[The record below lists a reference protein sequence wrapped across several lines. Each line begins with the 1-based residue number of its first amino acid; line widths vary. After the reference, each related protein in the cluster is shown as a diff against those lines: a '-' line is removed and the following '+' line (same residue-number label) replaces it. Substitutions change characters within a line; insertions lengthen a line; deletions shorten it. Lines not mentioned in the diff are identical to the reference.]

1 MVSNGMV
8 AIELIPTKSYS
19 PTDLGSLAG
28 LTDEVLTQSV
38 TKGHAISST
47 ELTASTSSISL
58 PTGMDGVTVI
68 LSGTAGLA
76 GYLQPGSRVD
86 VYANITKVSTASTRG
101 SRRDAPAAVHR
112 AGHDQHR
119 GPRRRRAPCRPTPTK
134 PTSAGRTIPASETLL
149 LRRQP
154 EPGQDRSSSSR
165 RTRPL
170 SVVQTQKDTIASA
183 GGAVHRHR
191 PDDDRAMISRR
202 ILVISRSPALSR
214 AIQASLGPGYQVVTS
229 TNVIDVVDEVR
240 EQGPFDVLV
249 AGPVFDSHAGMA
261 RLATLRAIAAV
272 PAVVLALGP
281 KPKASLSDIVR
292 TGAVEL
298 IEYPTSKRQLA
309 AALKRA
315 FDIADVSA
323 VGRGARRCPSWPT
336 GVVVERP
343 HFAEVFTVA
352 SSSGGCGKTFYATN
366 LACYLAAQT
375 GQRVCLV
382 DLDLQFGEVSTA
394 LHLRPRFT
402 ISDLLS
408 REPVDDDDLDEHV
421 EEYLEEHELGFSVLA
436 APFSP
441 ADADMIAPKDVY
453 KVMGALRRHF
463 DYIVVDTPAQ
473 LSEIVLAAFDHSTRV
488 LCMVTLDLPSIR
500 NMRVF
505 LSTLEKLRINSE
517 TIGVVLNKVED
528 DIGIDISDVQEV
540 LDNKIVSVLPY
551 SREVMKSIN
560 KGKPALVS
568 AANSDIGKKLAG
580 GMHQFL
586 SGEVTPVL
594 GTAANTAEIGE
605 SRGFWRRRKGRTTKV
620 PELERA

>member
-1 MVSNGMV
+1 M
-8 AIELIPTKSYS
+8 T
-19 PTDLGSLAG
+19 
-28 LTDEVLTQSV
+28 
-38 TKGHAISST
+38 
-47 ELTASTSSISL
+47 
-58 PTGMDGVTVI
+58 
-68 LSGTAGLA
+68 
-76 GYLQPGSRVD
+76 
-86 VYANITKVSTASTRG
+86 
-101 SRRDAPAAVHR
+101 
-112 AGHDQHR
+112 
-119 GPRRRRAPCRPTPTK
+119 
-134 PTSAGRTIPASETLL
+134 
-149 LRRQP
+149 
-154 EPGQDRSSSSR
+154 
-165 RTRPL
+165 
-170 SVVQTQKDTIASA
+170 
-183 GGAVHRHR
+183 
-191 PDDDRAMISRR
+191 SRR

-214 AIQASLGPGYQVVTS
+214 AIQASLGPGYEVVTS
-229 TNVIDVVDEVR
+229 ANVGDVATEV
-240 EQGPFDVLV
+240 QDLGPFDVLV
-249 AGPVFDSHAGMA
+249 AGPVFDSHSGMA
-261 RLATLRAIAAV
+261 RLAALRAAGAV

-281 KPKASLSDIVR
+281 KPKATLGDIVR
-292 TGAVEL
+292 AGAVDL
-298 IEYPTSKRQLA
+298 VEYPTSKRQLA

-323 VGRGARRCPSWPT
+323 VPADPT
-336 GVVVERP
+336 LPIVAHSTAIDRP
-343 HFAEVFTVA
+343 RFAEVFTVA

-375 GQRVCLV
+375 DKRVCLV

-394 LHLRPRFT
+394 LHLRPKFT
-402 ISDLLS
+402 ISNLLS
-408 REPVDDDDLDEHV
+408 REEVDDDDLDEHV

-453 KVMGALRRHF
+453 KVLGALRRHF

-505 LSTLEKLRINSE
+505 LSTLEKLRINSQ

-528 DIGIDISDVQEV
+528 DIGIDINDVQEV
-540 LDNKIVSVLPY
+540 LDNKIVSILPY

-586 SGEVTPVL
+586 SDKSPTPEA
-594 GTAANTAEIGE
+594 GSENAGDEDG
-605 SRGFWRRRKGRTTKV
+605 RGFWRRKKKGGTDKV
-620 PELERA
+620 PEFETA

>member
-1 MVSNGMV
+1 
-8 AIELIPTKSYS
+8 
-19 PTDLGSLAG
+19 
-28 LTDEVLTQSV
+28 
-38 TKGHAISST
+38 
-47 ELTASTSSISL
+47 
-58 PTGMDGVTVI
+58 
-68 LSGTAGLA
+68 
-76 GYLQPGSRVD
+76 
-86 VYANITKVSTASTRG
+86 
-101 SRRDAPAAVHR
+101 
-112 AGHDQHR
+112 
-119 GPRRRRAPCRPTPTK
+119 
-134 PTSAGRTIPASETLL
+134 
-149 LRRQP
+149 
-154 EPGQDRSSSSR
+154 
-165 RTRPL
+165 
-170 SVVQTQKDTIASA
+170 
-183 GGAVHRHR
+183 
-191 PDDDRAMISRR
+191 MISRR
-202 ILVISRSPALSR
+202 LLVVSRSPALSR
-214 AIQASLGPGYQVVTS
+214 AIHASLGPGYEVVTS
-229 TNVIDVVDEVR
+229 TNVIDVADEVR
-240 EQGPFDVLV
+240 AQGPFDVLV

-261 RLATLRAIAAV
+261 RLASLRAAAAV

-281 KPKASLSDIVR
+281 RPKTSLADIVR
-292 TGAVEL
+292 TGAVDL

-315 FDIADVSA
+315 FDIADVSEA
-323 VGRGARRCPSWPT
+323 AEPASLPVVAQ
-336 GVVVERP
+336 GVVVERSQ
-343 HFAEVFTVA
+343 FAEVFTVA

-366 LACYLAAQT
+366 LACYLAAET

-421 EEYLEEHELGFSVLA
+421 EQYLEHHELGFSVLA

-505 LSTLEKLRINSE
+505 LTTLEKLRINSE

-540 LDNKIVSVLPY
+540 LDNKIISVLPY

-560 KGKPALVS
+560 KGKPALIS

-580 GMHQFL
+580 GMHQLL
-586 SGEVTPVL
+586 SGDVVPVL

-605 SRGFWRRRKGRTTKV
+605 SRGFWRRRKGRTNKV

>member
-1 MVSNGMV
+1 
-8 AIELIPTKSYS
+8 
-19 PTDLGSLAG
+19 
-28 LTDEVLTQSV
+28 
-38 TKGHAISST
+38 
-47 ELTASTSSISL
+47 
-58 PTGMDGVTVI
+58 
-68 LSGTAGLA
+68 
-76 GYLQPGSRVD
+76 
-86 VYANITKVSTASTRG
+86 
-101 SRRDAPAAVHR
+101 
-112 AGHDQHR
+112 
-119 GPRRRRAPCRPTPTK
+119 
-134 PTSAGRTIPASETLL
+134 
-149 LRRQP
+149 
-154 EPGQDRSSSSR
+154 
-165 RTRPL
+165 
-170 SVVQTQKDTIASA
+170 
-183 GGAVHRHR
+183 
-191 PDDDRAMISRR
+191 MISRR
-202 ILVISRSPALSR
+202 ILVVSRSPALSR
-214 AIQASLGPGYQVVTS
+214 AIQASLGPGYQVVSS
-229 TNVIDVVDEVR
+229 TNVIDVADEVR

-261 RLATLRAIAAV
+261 RLAGLRAAAAV

-281 KPKASLSDIVR
+281 KPKVSLSDIVR

-309 AALKRA
+309 NSLQRA
-315 FDIADVSA
+315 FDIADVSQSGTA
-323 VGRGARRCPSWPT
+323 PAPPVVAQ
-336 GVVVERP
+336 GVVVDRP
-343 HFAEVFTVA
+343 QFAEVFTVA

-453 KVMGALRRHF
+453 KVMGSLRRHF

-505 LSTLEKLRINSE
+505 LSTLQKLRISSDA
-517 TIGVVLNKVED
+517 IGVVLNKVED
-528 DIGIDISDVQEV
+528 DIGINIGDVQEV

-560 KGKPALVS
+560 KGSPALIS
-568 AANSDIGKKLAG
+568 AANSEIGKKLAG

-586 SGEVTPVL
+586 SGDVTPVL
-594 GTAANTAEIGE
+594 GTSANTAEISE
-605 SRGFWRRRKGRTTKV
+605 ARGFWRRRKGRTSKV

>member
-1 MVSNGMV
+1 
-8 AIELIPTKSYS
+8 
-19 PTDLGSLAG
+19 
-28 LTDEVLTQSV
+28 
-38 TKGHAISST
+38 
-47 ELTASTSSISL
+47 
-58 PTGMDGVTVI
+58 
-68 LSGTAGLA
+68 
-76 GYLQPGSRVD
+76 
-86 VYANITKVSTASTRG
+86 
-101 SRRDAPAAVHR
+101 
-112 AGHDQHR
+112 
-119 GPRRRRAPCRPTPTK
+119 
-134 PTSAGRTIPASETLL
+134 
-149 LRRQP
+149 
-154 EPGQDRSSSSR
+154 
-165 RTRPL
+165 
-170 SVVQTQKDTIASA
+170 
-183 GGAVHRHR
+183 
-191 PDDDRAMISRR
+191 MISRR

-214 AIQASLGPGYQVVTS
+214 AIHASLGPGYEVVTS
-229 TNVIDVVDEVR
+229 ANVIDVVDEVR
-240 EQGPFDVLV
+240 EVGPFDVLV
-249 AGPVFDSHAGMA
+249 AGPAFDSHAGMA
-261 RLATLRAIAAV
+261 RLASLRTTAAV

-281 KPKASLSDIVR
+281 KPKADLSDIVR

-298 IEYPTSKRQLA
+298 IEYPTSKRQLS
-309 AALKRA
+309 AALHRA

-323 VGRGARRCPSWPT
+323 TDAAPAASAVGQ
-336 GVVVERP
+336 GVVVDRP
-343 HFAEVFTVA
+343 QFAEVFTVA

-366 LACYLAAQT
+366 LACYLASQT

-408 REPVDDDDLDEHV
+408 REPVDEDDLDEHI
-421 EEYLEEHELGFSVLA
+421 EEYLEDHELGFSVLA

-453 KVMGALRRHF
+453 KVMGSLRRHF

-505 LSTLEKLRINSE
+505 LTTLEKLRINSDA
-517 TIGVVLNKVED
+517 IGVVLNKVED
-528 DIGIDISDVQEV
+528 DVGIDITDVQEV
-540 LDNKIVSVLPY
+540 LDNKIISVLPY

-568 AANSDIGKKLAG
+568 AASSDIGKKLAG

-586 SGEVTPVL
+586 SGESVPVL
-594 GTAANTAEIGE
+594 GTGANSAEIGE
-605 SRGFWRRRKGRTTKV
+605 PRHFWRLRRRGRTNKV

>member
-1 MVSNGMV
+1 
-8 AIELIPTKSYS
+8 
-19 PTDLGSLAG
+19 
-28 LTDEVLTQSV
+28 
-38 TKGHAISST
+38 
-47 ELTASTSSISL
+47 
-58 PTGMDGVTVI
+58 
-68 LSGTAGLA
+68 
-76 GYLQPGSRVD
+76 
-86 VYANITKVSTASTRG
+86 
-101 SRRDAPAAVHR
+101 
-112 AGHDQHR
+112 
-119 GPRRRRAPCRPTPTK
+119 
-134 PTSAGRTIPASETLL
+134 
-149 LRRQP
+149 
-154 EPGQDRSSSSR
+154 
-165 RTRPL
+165 
-170 SVVQTQKDTIASA
+170 
-183 GGAVHRHR
+183 
-191 PDDDRAMISRR
+191 MINRR

-214 AIQASLGPGYQVVTS
+214 AIQASLGPGYQVITS
-229 TNVIDVVDEVR
+229 SNVIDVDEEVR

-261 RLATLRAIAAV
+261 RLANLRATSPI

-298 IEYPTSKRQLA
+298 VEYPTSKRQLSS
-309 AALKRA
+309 ALKRA
-315 FDIADVSA
+315 FDIADVSEA
-323 VGRGARRCPSWPT
+323 GTPT
-336 GVVVERP
+336 LPVVAQGVVVERTQ
-343 HFAEVFTVA
+343 FAEVFTIA

-366 LACYLAAQT
+366 LACYLSAQT

-402 ISDLLS
+402 ISDLLA
-408 REPVDDDDLDEHV
+408 REPVDEDDLDEHV

-505 LSTLEKLRINSE
+505 LTTLEKLRINSE
-517 TIGVVLNKVED
+517 SIGVVLNKVED
-528 DIGIDISDVQEV
+528 DIGIDLNDVQEV
-540 LDNKIVSVLPY
+540 LDNKIISTLPY
-551 SREVMKSIN
+551 SREAMKSIN
-560 KGKPALVS
+560 KGRPALVS
-568 AANSDIGKKLAG
+568 AANSELGKKLAG
-580 GMHQFL
+580 GMAQFL
-586 SGEVTPVL
+586 SDSGPSL
-594 GTAANTAEIGE
+594 GTGANTAEI
-605 SRGFWRRRKGRTTKV
+605 SAPRGFWRRRKARTQKV

>member
-1 MVSNGMV
+1 
-8 AIELIPTKSYS
+8 
-19 PTDLGSLAG
+19 
-28 LTDEVLTQSV
+28 
-38 TKGHAISST
+38 
-47 ELTASTSSISL
+47 
-58 PTGMDGVTVI
+58 
-68 LSGTAGLA
+68 
-76 GYLQPGSRVD
+76 
-86 VYANITKVSTASTRG
+86 
-101 SRRDAPAAVHR
+101 
-112 AGHDQHR
+112 
-119 GPRRRRAPCRPTPTK
+119 
-134 PTSAGRTIPASETLL
+134 
-149 LRRQP
+149 
-154 EPGQDRSSSSR
+154 
-165 RTRPL
+165 
-170 SVVQTQKDTIASA
+170 
-183 GGAVHRHR
+183 
-191 PDDDRAMISRR
+191 MISRR
-202 ILVISRSPALSR
+202 LLVVSRSPALSR
-214 AIQASLGPGYQVVTS
+214 AVQASLGPGYQVVTS
-229 TNVIDVVDEVR
+229 TNVIDVLEEVR

-261 RLATLRAIAAV
+261 RLATLRATAAV

-281 KPKASLSDIVR
+281 RPRANLADIVR

-298 IEYPTSKRQLA
+298 VEYPTSKRQLA

-315 FDIADVSA
+315 FDIADVSEA
-323 VGRGARRCPSWPT
+323 AEPATLPVVAH
-336 GVVVERP
+336 GVVVDRP
-343 HFAEVFTVA
+343 QFAEVFTVA

-375 GQRVCLV
+375 SQRVCLV

-421 EEYLEEHELGFSVLA
+421 EQYLEQHELGFSVLA

-505 LSTLEKLRINSE
+505 LTTLEKLRINSE
-517 TIGVVLNKVED
+517 SIGVVLNKVEE

-540 LDNKIVSVLPY
+540 LDNKIISVLPY

-560 KGKPALVS
+560 KGKPALIS
-568 AANSDIGKKLAG
+568 AASSDIGKKLAG
-580 GMHQFL
+580 GMHQLL
-586 SGEVTPVL
+586 SGDVVPVL

-605 SRGFWRRRKGRTTKV
+605 PRGFWRRRKGRTNKV

>member
-1 MVSNGMV
+1 M
-8 AIELIPTKSYS
+8 
-19 PTDLGSLAG
+19 
-28 LTDEVLTQSV
+28 
-38 TKGHAISST
+38 
-47 ELTASTSSISL
+47 
-58 PTGMDGVTVI
+58 
-68 LSGTAGLA
+68 
-76 GYLQPGSRVD
+76 
-86 VYANITKVSTASTRG
+86 
-101 SRRDAPAAVHR
+101 
-112 AGHDQHR
+112 
-119 GPRRRRAPCRPTPTK
+119 
-134 PTSAGRTIPASETLL
+134 
-149 LRRQP
+149 
-154 EPGQDRSSSSR
+154 
-165 RTRPL
+165 
-170 SVVQTQKDTIASA
+170 IA
-183 GGAVHRHR
+183 
-191 PDDDRAMISRR
+191 RR

-214 AIQASLGPGYQVVTS
+214 AIQASLGPGYEVVTS
-229 TNVIDVVDEVR
+229 ANVGDVVDEVE

-261 RLATLRAIAAV
+261 RLATVRAAGAV
-272 PAVVLALGP
+272 PSIVLALGP

-292 TGAVEL
+292 TGAVDL
-298 IEYPTSKRQLA
+298 VEYPTSKRQLA

-323 VGRGARRCPSWPT
+323 SSADPT
-336 GVVVERP
+336 LPVVAHGVAVDRP
-343 HFAEVFTVA
+343 KFAEVFTVA

-408 REPVDDDDLDEHV
+408 REPVDEDDLDEHV
-421 EEYLEEHELGFSVLA
+421 EEFLEEHELGFSVLA

-505 LSTLEKLRINSE
+505 LSTLEKLRINSQ

-528 DIGIDISDVQEV
+528 DIGIDINDVQEV
-540 LDNKIVSVLPY
+540 LDNRIVSVLPY

-568 AANSDIGKKLAG
+568 AASSEIGKKLAG
-580 GMHQFL
+580 GMQQFL
-586 SGEVTPVL
+586 SDGAAPVA
-594 GTAANTAEIGE
+594 GSGSNTSDAEEG
-605 SRGFWRRRKGRTTKV
+605 RGFWRKRKGRTAKV

>member
-1 MVSNGMV
+1 M
-8 AIELIPTKSYS
+8 
-19 PTDLGSLAG
+19 
-28 LTDEVLTQSV
+28 
-38 TKGHAISST
+38 
-47 ELTASTSSISL
+47 
-58 PTGMDGVTVI
+58 
-68 LSGTAGLA
+68 
-76 GYLQPGSRVD
+76 
-86 VYANITKVSTASTRG
+86 IT
-101 SRRDAPAAVHR
+101 RR
-112 AGHDQHR
+112 
-119 GPRRRRAPCRPTPTK
+119 
-134 PTSAGRTIPASETLL
+134 L
-149 LRRQP
+149 
-154 EPGQDRSSSSR
+154 
-165 RTRPL
+165 
-170 SVVQTQKDTIASA
+170 
-183 GGAVHRHR
+183 
-191 PDDDRAMISRR
+191 
-202 ILVISRSPALSR
+202 LVISRSPALSR
-214 AIQASLGPGYQVVTS
+214 AVQASLGSGYEVVS
-229 TNVIDVVDEVR
+229 SANVTDVADEVR

-249 AGPVFDSHAGMA
+249 AGPVFDSHAGMG
-261 RLATLRAIAAV
+261 RLAGLRSAAAV

-281 KPKASLSDIVR
+281 KPKVSLSDIVR

-298 IEYPTSKRQLA
+298 IEYPTSKRQLGNS
-309 AALKRA
+309 LQRA
-315 FDIADVSA
+315 FDIADISQS
-323 VGRGARRCPSWPT
+323 GADPSVPVVAQ
-336 GVVVERP
+336 GVVVDRP
-343 HFAEVFTVA
+343 KFAEVFTVA

-408 REPVDDDDLDEHV
+408 REPVDDEDLDEHV

-453 KVMGALRRHF
+453 KVMGSLRRHF

-505 LSTLEKLRINSE
+505 LTTLEKLRISSDA
-517 TIGVVLNKVED
+517 IGVVLNKVED
-528 DIGIDISDVQEV
+528 DMGINISDVQEV

-551 SREVMKSIN
+551 SKEVMKSIN
-560 KGKPALVS
+560 KGSPALVS

-580 GMHQFL
+580 GMHQLL
-586 SGEVTPVL
+586 SGDVTPVL
-594 GTAANTAEIGE
+594 GTGANTAEIRE
-605 SRGFWRRRKGRTTKV
+605 SRGFLRRRKGRTSKV

>member
-1 MVSNGMV
+1 M
-8 AIELIPTKSYS
+8 
-19 PTDLGSLAG
+19 
-28 LTDEVLTQSV
+28 
-38 TKGHAISST
+38 
-47 ELTASTSSISL
+47 
-58 PTGMDGVTVI
+58 
-68 LSGTAGLA
+68 
-76 GYLQPGSRVD
+76 
-86 VYANITKVSTASTRG
+86 IT
-101 SRRDAPAAVHR
+101 
-112 AGHDQHR
+112 
-119 GPRRRRAPCRPTPTK
+119 
-134 PTSAGRTIPASETLL
+134 
-149 LRRQP
+149 
-154 EPGQDRSSSSR
+154 
-165 RTRPL
+165 
-170 SVVQTQKDTIASA
+170 
-183 GGAVHRHR
+183 
-191 PDDDRAMISRR
+191 RR

-229 TNVIDVVDEVR
+229 ANVIDVVDEVHQ
-240 EQGPFDVLV
+240 QGPIDVLV

-261 RLATLRAIAAV
+261 RLAALRAAGAV
-272 PAVVLALGP
+272 PAIVLALGP
-281 KPKASLSDIVR
+281 KPKANLSDIVR
-292 TGAVEL
+292 TGAVDLVEF
-298 IEYPTSKRQLA
+298 PTSKRQLA
-309 AALKRA
+309 TALKRA
-315 FDIADVSA
+315 FDIADLASNND
-323 VGRGARRCPSWPT
+323 PT
-336 GVVVERP
+336 LPVVAHGVVVDRP
-343 HFAEVFTVA
+343 QFAEVFTVA

-408 REPVDDDDLDEHV
+408 REPVDEDDLDEHV
-421 EEYLEEHELGFSVLA
+421 EEFLEEHELGFSVLA

-453 KVMGALRRHF
+453 KVMASLRRHF

-505 LSTLEKLRINSE
+505 LTTLEKLRIESQ

-551 SREVMKSIN
+551 SRDVMKSIN
-560 KGKPALVS
+560 KGRPALVS
-568 AANSDIGKKLAG
+568 AANSEIGKKLAG
-580 GMHQFL
+580 GMQQFL
-586 SGEVTPVL
+586 SDEMTPIL
-594 GTAANTAEIGE
+594 GSGSNTPEIGE
-605 SRGFWRRRKGRTTKV
+605 TRGFWRLRRKGRTNKV

>member
-1 MVSNGMV
+1 M
-8 AIELIPTKSYS
+8 
-19 PTDLGSLAG
+19 
-28 LTDEVLTQSV
+28 
-38 TKGHAISST
+38 
-47 ELTASTSSISL
+47 
-58 PTGMDGVTVI
+58 
-68 LSGTAGLA
+68 
-76 GYLQPGSRVD
+76 
-86 VYANITKVSTASTRG
+86 
-101 SRRDAPAAVHR
+101 
-112 AGHDQHR
+112 
-119 GPRRRRAPCRPTPTK
+119 
-134 PTSAGRTIPASETLL
+134 
-149 LRRQP
+149 
-154 EPGQDRSSSSR
+154 
-165 RTRPL
+165 
-170 SVVQTQKDTIASA
+170 IA
-183 GGAVHRHR
+183 
-191 PDDDRAMISRR
+191 RR
-202 ILVISRSPALSR
+202 ILVISRSPALGR
-214 AIQASLGPGYQVVTS
+214 AIQASLGPGYEVITS
-229 TNVIDVVDEVR
+229 ANVSDVVYEVE

-249 AGPVFDSHAGMA
+249 AGPVFDSHAGMG
-261 RLATLRAIAAV
+261 RLATVRAAGAV
-272 PAVVLALGP
+272 PSIVLALGP
-281 KPKASLSDIVR
+281 KPKASLGDIVR
-292 TGAVEL
+292 TGAVDL
-298 IEYPTSKRQLA
+298 VEYPTSKRQLA

-323 VGRGARRCPSWPT
+323 SSGDPTLPVVAHGA
-336 GVVVERP
+336 GAVDRP
-343 HFAEVFTVA
+343 KFAEVFTVA

-408 REPVDDDDLDEHV
+408 REPVDEDDLNEHV
-421 EEYLEEHELGFSVLA
+421 EEFLEEHELGFSVLA

-505 LSTLEKLRINSE
+505 LSTLEKLRINSQ

-528 DIGIDISDVQEV
+528 DIGIDINDVQEV
-540 LDNKIVSVLPY
+540 LDNRIVSVLPY

-568 AANSDIGKKLAG
+568 AANSEIGKKLAK
-580 GMHQFL
+580 GMQQFL
-586 SGEVTPVL
+586 SDDSAPGFGSGSST
-594 GTAANTAEIGE
+594 TDAEEG
-605 SRGFWRRRKGRTTKV
+605 RGFWRRKKGRAAKV
-620 PELERA
+620 PELESA

>member
-1 MVSNGMV
+1 
-8 AIELIPTKSYS
+8 
-19 PTDLGSLAG
+19 
-28 LTDEVLTQSV
+28 
-38 TKGHAISST
+38 
-47 ELTASTSSISL
+47 
-58 PTGMDGVTVI
+58 
-68 LSGTAGLA
+68 
-76 GYLQPGSRVD
+76 
-86 VYANITKVSTASTRG
+86 
-101 SRRDAPAAVHR
+101 
-112 AGHDQHR
+112 
-119 GPRRRRAPCRPTPTK
+119 
-134 PTSAGRTIPASETLL
+134 
-149 LRRQP
+149 
-154 EPGQDRSSSSR
+154 
-165 RTRPL
+165 
-170 SVVQTQKDTIASA
+170 
-183 GGAVHRHR
+183 
-191 PDDDRAMISRR
+191 MISRR
-202 ILVISRSPALSR
+202 ILVISRSPALGR
-214 AIQASLGPGYQVVTS
+214 AIQASLGPGYEVMTS
-229 TNVIDVVDEVR
+229 ANVGGVVDEVR
-240 EQGPFDVLV
+240 ELGPFDVLV

-261 RLATLRAIAAV
+261 RLAHLRLAGAV
-272 PAVVLALGP
+272 PSIVLALGP
-281 KPKASLSDIVR
+281 VPKASLTDIVR
-292 TGAVEL
+292 TGAVDL

-309 AALKRA
+309 ATLMRA

-323 VGRGARRCPSWPT
+323 SDSDTPFPVASQGAVT
-336 GVVVERP
+336 ERQR
-343 HFAEVFTVA
+343 FAEVFTVA

-421 EEYLEEHELGFSVLA
+421 EEYLEDHELGFSVLA

-505 LSTLEKLRINSE
+505 LSTLEKLRINSQ

-528 DIGIDISDVQEV
+528 DIGIDIGDVQEV

-560 KGKPALVS
+560 KGRPALVS
-568 AANSDIGKKLAG
+568 AANSDIGKKLAD

-586 SGEVTPVL
+586 SDDLSPVV
-594 GTAANTAEIGE
+594 E
-605 SRGFWRRRKGRTTKV
+605 SGLTRREASEERGGFWRRGRKSRTPKV

>member
-1 MVSNGMV
+1 
-8 AIELIPTKSYS
+8 
-19 PTDLGSLAG
+19 
-28 LTDEVLTQSV
+28 
-38 TKGHAISST
+38 
-47 ELTASTSSISL
+47 
-58 PTGMDGVTVI
+58 
-68 LSGTAGLA
+68 
-76 GYLQPGSRVD
+76 
-86 VYANITKVSTASTRG
+86 
-101 SRRDAPAAVHR
+101 
-112 AGHDQHR
+112 
-119 GPRRRRAPCRPTPTK
+119 
-134 PTSAGRTIPASETLL
+134 
-149 LRRQP
+149 
-154 EPGQDRSSSSR
+154 
-165 RTRPL
+165 
-170 SVVQTQKDTIASA
+170 
-183 GGAVHRHR
+183 
-191 PDDDRAMISRR
+191 MIGRR

-214 AIQASLGPGYQVVTS
+214 AIQASLGPGYEVSTS
-229 TNVIDVVDEVR
+229 ANVIDVVEEVE

-261 RLATLRAIAAV
+261 RLATLRAAGAV

-281 KPKASLSDIVR
+281 RPKANLGDIVR
-292 TGAVEL
+292 TGAVDL
-298 IEYPTSKRQLA
+298 VEYPTSKRQLA
-309 AALKRA
+309 TALKRA
-315 FDIADVSA
+315 FDIADMSVS
-323 VGRGARRCPSWPT
+323 GEGPT
-336 GVVVERP
+336 LPVVAHGVVVDRP
-343 HFAEVFTVA
+343 QFAEVFTVA

-473 LSEIVLAAFDHSTRV
+473 LSEIVLAAFDHSTKV

-505 LSTLEKLRINSE
+505 LSTLEKLRINSQ

-528 DIGIDISDVQEV
+528 DIGIDINDVQEV

-580 GMHQFL
+580 GMQQFL
-586 SGEVTPVL
+586 SDDSAATLDSGSK
-594 GTAANTAEIGE
+594 TAAIGE
-605 SRGFWRRRKGRTTKV
+605 TRAFWRRRKKDRTEKV
-620 PELERA
+620 LELERA

>member
-1 MVSNGMV
+1 
-8 AIELIPTKSYS
+8 
-19 PTDLGSLAG
+19 
-28 LTDEVLTQSV
+28 
-38 TKGHAISST
+38 
-47 ELTASTSSISL
+47 
-58 PTGMDGVTVI
+58 
-68 LSGTAGLA
+68 
-76 GYLQPGSRVD
+76 
-86 VYANITKVSTASTRG
+86 
-101 SRRDAPAAVHR
+101 
-112 AGHDQHR
+112 
-119 GPRRRRAPCRPTPTK
+119 
-134 PTSAGRTIPASETLL
+134 
-149 LRRQP
+149 
-154 EPGQDRSSSSR
+154 
-165 RTRPL
+165 
-170 SVVQTQKDTIASA
+170 
-183 GGAVHRHR
+183 
-191 PDDDRAMISRR
+191 MISRR
-202 ILVISRSPALSR
+202 LLVISRSPALSR
-214 AIQASLGPGYQVVTS
+214 AIQASHGPGYQVVTS
-229 TNVIDVVDEVR
+229 TNVIEVLDEVR

-261 RLATLRAIAAV
+261 RLAALRATAAV

-281 KPKASLSDIVR
+281 KPRANLADIVR

-298 IEYPTSKRQLA
+298 VEYPTSKRLLA

-315 FDIADVSA
+315 FDIADVSEA
-323 VGRGARRCPSWPT
+323 AEPATLPVLAHD
-336 GVVVERP
+336 VVVERP
-343 HFAEVFTVA
+343 QFAEVFTVA

-366 LACYLAAQT
+366 LACYLAAHT

-421 EEYLEEHELGFSVLA
+421 EQYLEQHELGFSVLA

-473 LSEIVLAAFDHSTRV
+473 LSEIVLAAFDHSTKV

-505 LSTLEKLRINSE
+505 LTTLEKLRINSQ
-517 TIGVVLNKVED
+517 TIGVVLNKVEE

-540 LDNKIVSVLPY
+540 LDNKIISVLPY

-568 AANSDIGKKLAG
+568 AAHSDIGKKLAG
-580 GMHQFL
+580 GMHQLL
-586 SGEVTPVL
+586 SGDVVPVL

-605 SRGFWRRRKGRTTKV
+605 PRGFWRRRKGRTGKV

>member
-1 MVSNGMV
+1 
-8 AIELIPTKSYS
+8 
-19 PTDLGSLAG
+19 
-28 LTDEVLTQSV
+28 
-38 TKGHAISST
+38 
-47 ELTASTSSISL
+47 
-58 PTGMDGVTVI
+58 
-68 LSGTAGLA
+68 
-76 GYLQPGSRVD
+76 
-86 VYANITKVSTASTRG
+86 
-101 SRRDAPAAVHR
+101 
-112 AGHDQHR
+112 
-119 GPRRRRAPCRPTPTK
+119 
-134 PTSAGRTIPASETLL
+134 
-149 LRRQP
+149 
-154 EPGQDRSSSSR
+154 
-165 RTRPL
+165 
-170 SVVQTQKDTIASA
+170 
-183 GGAVHRHR
+183 
-191 PDDDRAMISRR
+191 MISRR

-214 AIQASLGPGYQVVTS
+214 AIQASLGPGYDVATS
-229 TNVIDVVDEVR
+229 ANVGDVVDEVR

-261 RLATLRAIAAV
+261 RLASLRAAGAV
-272 PAVVLALGP
+272 PAIVLALGP
-281 KPKASLSDIVR
+281 KPKANLGDIVR
-292 TGAVEL
+292 TGAVDL
-298 IEYPTSKRQLA
+298 VEYPTSKRQLA

-315 FDIADVSA
+315 FDIADASA
-323 VGRGARRCPSWPT
+323 VDGPT
-336 GVVVERP
+336 LPVVAHGVVVDRP
-343 HFAEVFTVA
+343 QFAEVFTVA

-421 EEYLEEHELGFSVLA
+421 EEYLEDHELGFSVLA

-505 LSTLEKLRINSE
+505 LSTLEKLRINSQS
-517 TIGVVLNKVED
+517 IGVVLNKVED
-528 DIGIDISDVQEV
+528 DIGIDINDVQEV
-540 LDNKIVSVLPY
+540 LDNRIVSVLPY

-560 KGKPALVS
+560 KGQPALVS

-586 SGEVTPVL
+586 SDETPTL
-594 GTAANTAEIGE
+594 ETGSGPAAIEGN
-605 SRGFWRRRKGRTTKV
+605 RGFWRRKRKGRTEKA
-620 PELERA
+620 PELEKV

>member
-1 MVSNGMV
+1 
-8 AIELIPTKSYS
+8 
-19 PTDLGSLAG
+19 
-28 LTDEVLTQSV
+28 
-38 TKGHAISST
+38 
-47 ELTASTSSISL
+47 
-58 PTGMDGVTVI
+58 VI
-68 LSGTAGLA
+68 G
-76 GYLQPGSRVD
+76 
-86 VYANITKVSTASTRG
+86 
-101 SRRDAPAAVHR
+101 
-112 AGHDQHR
+112 
-119 GPRRRRAPCRPTPTK
+119 
-134 PTSAGRTIPASETLL
+134 
-149 LRRQP
+149 
-154 EPGQDRSSSSR
+154 
-165 RTRPL
+165 
-170 SVVQTQKDTIASA
+170 
-183 GGAVHRHR
+183 
-191 PDDDRAMISRR
+191 RR

-214 AIQASLGPGYQVVTS
+214 AIQASLGPGYEVVTS
-229 TNVIDVVDEVR
+229 ANVVDVVDEVR
-240 EQGPFDVLV
+240 ERGPFGVLV

-261 RLATLRAIAAV
+261 RLASLRESGAV

-281 KPKASLSDIVR
+281 RPRASVSDIVR

-298 IEYPTSKRQLA
+298 VEYPTSKGQLSG
-309 AALKRA
+309 ALQRA

-323 VGRGARRCPSWPT
+323 SSGDPILPVAAQ
-336 GVVVERP
+336 GVVVGRSQ
-343 HFAEVFTVA
+343 FAEVLTVA

-408 REPVDDDDLDEHV
+408 REPVDEEDLDEHV

-505 LSTLEKLRINSE
+505 LTTLEKLRISSQ

-528 DIGIDISDVQEV
+528 DVGIDVNDVQEV
-540 LDNKIVSVLPY
+540 LDNKIVSILPY

-568 AANSDIGKKLAG
+568 AANSEIGKKLAG
-580 GMHQFL
+580 GMQQFL
-586 SGEVTPVL
+586 SDETTPIL
-594 GTAANTAEIGE
+594 GSGPNTAEIGAG
-605 SRGFWRRRKGRTTKV
+605 RGFWRRRKGRATKV

>member
-1 MVSNGMV
+1 
-8 AIELIPTKSYS
+8 
-19 PTDLGSLAG
+19 
-28 LTDEVLTQSV
+28 
-38 TKGHAISST
+38 
-47 ELTASTSSISL
+47 
-58 PTGMDGVTVI
+58 
-68 LSGTAGLA
+68 
-76 GYLQPGSRVD
+76 
-86 VYANITKVSTASTRG
+86 
-101 SRRDAPAAVHR
+101 
-112 AGHDQHR
+112 
-119 GPRRRRAPCRPTPTK
+119 
-134 PTSAGRTIPASETLL
+134 
-149 LRRQP
+149 
-154 EPGQDRSSSSR
+154 
-165 RTRPL
+165 
-170 SVVQTQKDTIASA
+170 
-183 GGAVHRHR
+183 
-191 PDDDRAMISRR
+191 MISRR

-214 AIQASLGPGYQVVTS
+214 AIQASLGPGYQVVSS
-229 TNVIDVVDEVR
+229 TNVIDVADEVR

-249 AGPVFDSHAGMA
+249 AGPVFASHAGMA
-261 RLATLRAIAAV
+261 RLAGLRAAAAV

-281 KPKASLSDIVR
+281 KPKVSLSDIVR

-309 AALKRA
+309 NSLQRA
-315 FDIADVSA
+315 FDIADVSQSGTA
-323 VGRGARRCPSWPT
+323 PAPPVVAQ
-336 GVVVERP
+336 GVVGDRP
-343 HFAEVFTVA
+343 QFAEVFTVA

-453 KVMGALRRHF
+453 KVMGSLRRHF

-505 LSTLEKLRINSE
+505 LTTLQKLRISSDA
-517 TIGVVLNKVED
+517 IGVVLNKVED
-528 DIGIDISDVQEV
+528 DIGINIGDVQEV

-560 KGKPALVS
+560 KGSPALIS
-568 AANSDIGKKLAG
+568 AANSEIGKKLAG

-586 SGEVTPVL
+586 SGDVTPVL
-594 GTAANTAEIGE
+594 GTSANTAEISE
-605 SRGFWRRRKGRTTKV
+605 ARGFWRRRKGRTSKV

>member
-1 MVSNGMV
+1 
-8 AIELIPTKSYS
+8 
-19 PTDLGSLAG
+19 
-28 LTDEVLTQSV
+28 
-38 TKGHAISST
+38 
-47 ELTASTSSISL
+47 
-58 PTGMDGVTVI
+58 
-68 LSGTAGLA
+68 
-76 GYLQPGSRVD
+76 
-86 VYANITKVSTASTRG
+86 
-101 SRRDAPAAVHR
+101 
-112 AGHDQHR
+112 
-119 GPRRRRAPCRPTPTK
+119 
-134 PTSAGRTIPASETLL
+134 
-149 LRRQP
+149 
-154 EPGQDRSSSSR
+154 
-165 RTRPL
+165 
-170 SVVQTQKDTIASA
+170 
-183 GGAVHRHR
+183 
-191 PDDDRAMISRR
+191 MISRR

-214 AIQASLGPGYQVVTS
+214 AIQASLGPGYQVETS
-229 TNVIDVVDEVR
+229 ANVIDVVDEVR

-261 RLATLRAIAAV
+261 RLASLRATAAV

-281 KPKASLSDIVR
+281 KPKANLSDIVR

-298 IEYPTSKRQLA
+298 VEYPTSKRQLA

-315 FDIADVSA
+315 FDIADVSES
-323 VGRGARRCPSWPT
+323 GAAPMSPVAQ
-336 GVVVERP
+336 GVVVERSQ
-343 HFAEVFTVA
+343 FAEVFTVA

-408 REPVDDDDLDEHV
+408 REPIDEDDLDEHV
-421 EEYLEEHELGFSVLA
+421 EEYLEDHELGFSVLA

-453 KVMGALRRHF
+453 KVMGSLRRHF

-505 LSTLEKLRINSE
+505 LSTLEKLRIDSE
-517 TIGVVLNKVED
+517 HIGVVLNKVED
-528 DIGIDISDVQEV
+528 DMGIDIGDVQEV

-586 SGEVTPVL
+586 DGEVTPVL
-594 GTAANTAEIGE
+594 GTGAKTAEIGE
-605 SRGFWRRRKGRTTKV
+605 SRGFWRLRRKGRTPKV

>member
-1 MVSNGMV
+1 
-8 AIELIPTKSYS
+8 
-19 PTDLGSLAG
+19 
-28 LTDEVLTQSV
+28 
-38 TKGHAISST
+38 
-47 ELTASTSSISL
+47 
-58 PTGMDGVTVI
+58 
-68 LSGTAGLA
+68 
-76 GYLQPGSRVD
+76 
-86 VYANITKVSTASTRG
+86 
-101 SRRDAPAAVHR
+101 
-112 AGHDQHR
+112 
-119 GPRRRRAPCRPTPTK
+119 
-134 PTSAGRTIPASETLL
+134 
-149 LRRQP
+149 
-154 EPGQDRSSSSR
+154 
-165 RTRPL
+165 
-170 SVVQTQKDTIASA
+170 
-183 GGAVHRHR
+183 
-191 PDDDRAMISRR
+191 MIGRR
-202 ILVISRSPALSR
+202 ILVISRSPALGR
-214 AIQASLGPGYQVVTS
+214 AIQASLGPGCDIVTS
-229 TNVIDVVDEVR
+229 ANVGDVAAEV
-240 EQGPFDVLV
+240 EELGPFDVLV
-249 AGPVFDSHAGMA
+249 AGPVFDSHSGMA
-261 RLATLRAIAAV
+261 RLGALRAAGAV

-281 KPKASLSDIVR
+281 KPRATLGDIVR
-292 TGAVEL
+292 TGAIDLV
-298 IEYPTSKRQLA
+298 EYPTSKRQLA

-323 VGRGARRCPSWPT
+323 TVVDATLPVVAPSAAID
-336 GVVVERP
+336 RP
-343 HFAEVFTVA
+343 RVAEVFTVA

-375 GQRVCLV
+375 GKRVCLV

-394 LHLRPRFT
+394 LHLRPKFT
-402 ISDLLS
+402 ISNLLS
-408 REPVDDDDLDEHV
+408 REEVDDEDLDEHV

-505 LSTLEKLRINSE
+505 LSTLEKLRINSQ

-528 DIGIDISDVQEV
+528 DIGIDINDVQEV
-540 LDNKIVSVLPY
+540 LDDKIISVLPY

-586 SGEVTPVL
+586 SDEVSTLQDGSVAGEA
-594 GTAANTAEIGE
+594 GD
-605 SRGFWRRRKGRTTKV
+605 SRGFWRRKKKVGTDRV
-620 PELERA
+620 PELETA